1 MSNAGI
7 EPGGIGAA
15 APPCPEDSTM
25 TTTLPDASPPPHE
38 DVFVNLEGVCAVR
51 GLDSLAGRLFELRTW
66 LEGDLAEVERAVR
79 GAGSGD
85 SLAHQSV
92 RHLLDQDGKRLRPI
106 CVALAARM
114 GSGFNPAAR
123 TYAVAAELVH
133 NATLLHDD
141 VVDVGDVRRGSPAA
155 RVIYGNAASIFGGDW
170 LLIDALCRIQT
181 TGQPEVLS
189 RMLEVVKEMVIAE
202 SLQLARRGKVR
213 GSQSEYFR
221 IIDGKTASLFRWAM
235 FAGARAGG
243 VEPGPAAALEAYGQ
257 KLGTAFQLVDD
268 LLDLAGDPTAT
279 GKSLLADLREGK
291 MTYPLI
297 LAMERD
303 PALVPLLERFCGA
316 EDAAVDPDLASRI
329 ARTMASAGV
338 TEDCLALAARLCRE
352 AVQTLT
358 LLPPS
363 RARTALESVALA
375 TPRRRK

>member
-1 MSNAGI
+1 
-7 EPGGIGAA
+7 
-15 APPCPEDSTM
+15 M
-25 TTTLPDASPPPHE
+25 TTTLPQAAPPTHE
-38 DVFVNLEGVCAVR
+38 EVFVNLEGVCSAR
-51 GLDSLAGRLFELRTW
+51 GLDSLAGRLIELRTW
-66 LEGDLAEVERAVR
+66 LEGDLAEVERALR

-106 CVALAARM
+106 CVALAART
-114 GSGFNPAAR
+114 GSGFNAAAR
-123 TYAVAAELVH
+123 TYAVAVELVH

-181 TGQPEVLS
+181 ADQPEVLA
-189 RMLEVVKEMVIAE
+189 RMLEVVKEMVVAE

-243 VEPGPAAALEAYGQ
+243 VDPAAAAALEAYGQ
-257 KLGTAFQLVDD
+257 KLGVAFQLVDD
-268 LLDLAGDPTAT
+268 LLDVAGDPTAT

-303 PALVPLLERFCGA
+303 PSLVPLLERFCAA

-329 ARTMASAGV
+329 ARTMSSAGV
-338 TEDCLALAARLCRE
+338 TEDCLALATRLCRE
-352 AVQTLT
+352 AVQTLAV
-358 LLPPS
+358 LPPS
-363 RARTALESVALA
+363 RARSALESVALA